1 MKDARPLQT
10 DLYPFRWSPLV
21 PPSSPTHY
29 TLICSTPPPPN
40 SIPIANPSVRRCRKI
55 PFRLSAPQ
63 KARQRKRL
71 RLVDAVVATV
81 DRALKSS
88 GQGAK
93 VVERWKEEMPTES
106 QMRAKDKYSFFDRK
120 EKGYRK
126 GVHSEFFF
134 VGWKEVGRM
143 GLILCFMTELPK
155 WTRVSQRVNPPG
167 FWVARTPFFGRMGV
181 LAWGRITNGYYKKR
195 DSLPSGITRLHASR
209 FGEHLYL
216 VHAISCAESRVWCGY
231 LHGSLKF
238 TIWWTCEGAL

>member
-1 MKDARPLQT
+1 MVINSPLSERCSAPSNRPLSFPVVSFGT
-10 DLYPFRWSPLV
+10 SLV
-21 PPSSPTHY
+21 PHSLYSHLLY
-29 TLICSTPPPPN
+29 SPPPN

-134 VGWKEVGRM
+134 VGWKEGGRM

-167 FWVARTPFFGRMGV
+167 F
-181 LAWGRITNGYYKKR
+181 
-195 DSLPSGITRLHASR
+195 
-209 FGEHLYL
+209 
-216 VHAISCAESRVWCGY
+216 
-231 LHGSLKF
+231 
-238 TIWWTCEGAL
+238 